1 MTAPTTAPRPP
12 RRSVVS
18 SRALRRVG
26 TASLALPLAIL
37 VASTPASA
45 GAASATSTAAAASTG
60 DVVVTN
66 TETVQARLDATGK
79 QQEARVYEQLTFTGK
94 GKAHVSDP
102 VSTKGLRNL
111 DGFGGFTVADGAL
124 TTDVTVDGEQRL
136 RTVSDL
142 DHELPL
148 GLSVVYTLDGKVVS
162 PGSVLG
168 RSGTLEVRYTVTNKT
183 TRQDTVTYDDGT
195 GKQVSTKAETV
206 VPMIGQLVTTL
217 PSTFT
222 AVTSGEASIAGDGR
236 GGTIMTFQ
244 MTLFPPI
251 GSATAEFGYTA
262 QITHGVV
269 PPATMTALPVSPLT
283 STSFKGGSASYASGA
298 QAGVDL
304 TAGAITIDTSVLKLR
319 DGAATLLGGLVQ
331 LRDGA
336 GQLSTGLNHEAAPG
350 AAQLAAGL
358 TTAHSGAARLA
369 GGASTLA
376 GGLVRLRDGATQL
389 STGLSTSAV
398 PGAAQLAAGL
408 TTAHT
413 GASALAGGAK
423 QVDTGAQQLAAGSA
437 QLDDGLKSAG
447 SKVPALLA
455 GLTQV
460 DAGLAKID
468 AGLAQLQGS
477 DGLAKMTAG
486 IGAKTTPGT
495 LLYGIDQLRTQIAA
509 AVVGLT
515 NLQGA
520 AGQATALAGNGDSLR
535 SAATDVTTAAADAS
549 ISPATH
555 DALVAV
561 ATTLGTRAAQ
571 LDGAATYLAG
581 VNGGLTSLKSKI
593 DPAANVALLTM
604 GCGLSSVSYVG
615 VCDPA
620 KPGLLEG
627 LHSAIAAIGSPAATE
642 ADQKGLTL
650 RGGVN
655 LARGGVGQLSAGGK
669 TLVDGLGQLSS
680 GASALRT
687 GAGQL
692 VGGTGQLV
700 AGSTQLSGGTA
711 LLETGAG
718 SLASGLRTA
727 TAGSTTLTEG
737 LATAASGAPALADG
751 AAQLSSGTSLLATG
765 AGSLASG
772 LRAAAAGSTTLADG
786 LTTAADGA
794 PALVDGAAQLS
805 AQGTSVLVS
814 NGKATAADYG
824 VKYAVIA
831 ASAQRAADEG
841 MAYGAPAGAAGATA
855 YSIEIAGVDGA
866 GVGNVSRGF
875 ASVALFGI
883 GSVVATLAR
892 RRFA

>member
-1 MTAPTTAPRPP
+1 MTARTTAPRPP

-18 SRALRRVG
+18 SRSLRRVG
-26 TASLALPLAIL
+26 TAGFALPLAIL

-45 GAASATSTAAAASTG
+45 TSAATTASTG

-79 QQEARVYEQLTFTGK
+79 QQEARVYEQLTFTGQ
-94 GKAHVSDP
+94 GKTHVTNP

-142 DHELPL
+142 DHALPL

-168 RSGTLEVRYTVTNKT
+168 KSGTLEVRYTVTNKT
-183 TRQDTVTYDDGT
+183 TRQDTVSYDDGT
-195 GKQVSTKAETV
+195 GTQVSTTAETV

-236 GGTIMTFQ
+236 GGTLMTFQ

-262 QITHGVV
+262 QITHGFV
-269 PPATMTALPVSPLT
+269 PPAKMTALPVSPLT

-304 TAGAITIDTSVLKLR
+304 TAGAITIDSSVLKLR
-319 DGAATLLGGLVQ
+319 DGAATLLDGLVQ

-336 GQLSTGLNHEAAPG
+336 GQLSAGLNDEAAPG

-376 GGLVRLRDGATQL
+376 GGLLRLRDGATQL
-389 STGLSTSAV
+389 STGLSATAV

-460 DAGLAKID
+460 DGGLAKID

-477 DGLAKMTAG
+477 EGLAKMSAG
-486 IGAKTTPGT
+486 IGSKTTAGT

-509 AVVGLT
+509 AVTGLT

-520 AGQATALAGNGDSLR
+520 AGAATSYVGNGSDLR
-535 SAATDVTTAAADAS
+535 ATATDVTAAAAD
-549 ISPATH
+549 PAMSS
-555 DALVAV
+555 
-561 ATTLGTRAAQ
+561 ATKDSLLAIAAALGTRATG
-571 LDGAATYLAG
+571 LDNAATYLAA
-581 VNGGLTSLKSKI
+581 VNGGLTSLKSQI
-593 DPAANVALLTM
+593 DPAANTALLTM

-627 LHSAIAAIGSPAATE
+627 LSSAIAAIGSPVTSPTDPKAA
-642 ADQKGLTL
+642 TL
-650 RGGVN
+650 RGGLS
-655 LARGGVGQLSAGGK
+655 LARGGVGQISAGGQ

-687 GAGQL
+687 GAGTL

-700 AGSTQLSGGTA
+700 AGSAQLSGGTA
-711 LLETGAG
+711 QLETGAG
-718 SLASGLRTA
+718 ALASGLRTA

-737 LATAASGAPALADG
+737 LATAAGGAPALADG
-751 AAQLSSGTSLLATG
+751 AAQLSGGTALLATG

-772 LRAAAAGSTTLADG
+772 LRTAASGSTTLADG

-794 PALVDGAAQLS
+794 PALVDGAGQLS
-805 AQGTSVLVS
+805 AEGTSVLVS
-814 NGKATAADYG
+814 NGKETAADYG

-831 ASAQRAADEG
+831 AGAQRATDEG
-841 MAYGAPAGAAGATA
+841 MAYGAPSGAAGATA

-866 GVGNVSRGF
+866 GAGNVGRGF
-875 ASVALFGI
+875 ASIALFGI
-883 GSVVATLAR
+883 GSVVATLVR

>member
-1 MTAPTTAPRPP
+1 MTAPTPAPHPS
-12 RRSVVS
+12 RRSTLS
-18 SRALRRVG
+18 SRALRRAG
-26 TASLALPLAIL
+26 TASLTLPLAIL
-37 VASTPASA
+37 VASAPATAGTPV
-45 GAASATSTAAAASTG
+45 AAASTG

-79 QQEARVYEQLTFTGK
+79 QQEARVYEQLTFTGT
-94 GKAHVSDP
+94 GKAHVSNP
-102 VSTKGLRNL
+102 VSTKNLRNL

-142 DHELPL
+142 DHDLPL
-148 GLSVVYTLDGKVVS
+148 GVSVVYTLDGKTVS
-162 PGSVLG
+162 PGTVLG
-168 RSGTLEVRYTVTNKT
+168 KSGTLEVRYTVTNKT

-195 GKQVSTKAETV
+195 GKQVSARAETV

-217 PSTFT
+217 PSSFT

-262 QITHGVV
+262 KITHGVV

-283 STSFKGGSASYASGA
+283 SASFKGGSASYASGA
-298 QAGVDL
+298 QSGVDL
-304 TAGAITIDTSVLKLR
+304 TAGAITIDAGVLKLR
-319 DGAATLLGGLVQ
+319 DGAASLAGGLVQ

-336 GQLSTGLNHEAAPG
+336 S
-350 AAQLAAGL
+350 
-358 TTAHSGAARLA
+358 
-369 GGASTLA
+369 
-376 GGLVRLRDGATQL
+376 QL

-398 PGAAQLAAGL
+398 PGATQLAAGL
-408 TTAHT
+408 TTAHS

-423 QVDTGAQQLAAGSA
+423 QVDAGAQQLATGSA
-437 QLDDGLKSAG
+437 QLDDGLTSAG
-447 SKVPALLA
+447 SKVPVLLA

-460 DAGLAKID
+460 DGGLTKID

-477 DGLAKMTAG
+477 GGLAKMTGG
-486 IGAKTTPGT
+486 IGSKTTPGT
-495 LLYGIDQLRTQIAA
+495 LLYGVDQLRTQIAA
-509 AVVGLT
+509 AVIGLT

-520 AGQATALAGNGDSLR
+520 ASQATTLAGDGASLR
-535 SAATDVTTAAADAS
+535 TAATDVTTAATDPGMS
-549 ISPATH
+549 SATH
-555 DALVAV
+555 DSLVAI

-581 VNGGLTSLKSKI
+581 VNGGLASLKSQM
-593 DPAANVALLTM
+593 DPAASTALLTM

-620 KPGLLEG
+620 RPGLLEG
-627 LHSAIAAIGSPAATE
+627 LTSAIAAIGSPAATE

-655 LARGGVGQLSAGGK
+655 LAHGGVGQISAGGK

-700 AGSTQLSGGTA
+700 AGSAQLSGGTA
-711 LLETGAG
+711 QLATGAG
-718 SLASGLRTA
+718 TLASGLRTA
-727 TAGSTTLTEG
+727 TTGSTTLTEG
-737 LATAASGAPALADG
+737 LSTAAG
-751 AAQLSSGTSLLATG
+751 
-765 AGSLASG
+765 
-772 LRAAAAGSTTLADG
+772 
-786 LTTAADGA
+786 GA
-794 PALVDGAAQLS
+794 PALVDGAGQLS
-805 AQGTSVLVS
+805 AEGTSVLVAK
-814 NGKATAADYG
+814 GKATAADYG
-824 VKYAVIA
+824 VKYAVITA
-831 ASAQRAADEG
+831 GAQRAADEG

-866 GVGNVSRGF
+866 GASNVGRGI
-875 ASVALFGI
+875 ASIALFGI
-883 GSVVATLAR
+883 GSVVAGLVR
-892 RRFA
+892 RRLA

>member
-1 MTAPTTAPRPP
+1 MIARTTAPRPP
-12 RRSVVS
+12 RRSVLS

-26 TASLALPLAIL
+26 TASFALPLAIL

-45 GAASATSTAAAASTG
+45 GSAGTLPAASTG

-79 QQEARVYEQLTFTGK
+79 QQEARVYDQLTFTGT
-94 GKAHVSDP
+94 GKAHVSNP

-111 DGFGGFTVADGAL
+111 DGFGGFTVADGAF
-124 TTDVTVDGEQRL
+124 TADVTVDGEQRL

-142 DHELPL
+142 DHPLPL
-148 GLSVVYTLDGKVVS
+148 AVSVAYTLDGKTVS

-168 RSGTLEVRYTVTNKT
+168 RSGTLEVRYTVTNT
-183 TRQDTVTYDDGT
+183 TGRQDKVSYDDGT
-195 GKQVSTKAETV
+195 GTQVSTMAETV
-206 VPMIGQLVTTL
+206 MPMIGQLVTTL

-222 AVTSGEASIAGDGR
+222 AVTSGGASIAGDGR

-304 TAGAITIDTSVLKLR
+304 TAGAITIDSSVLQLR
-319 DGAATLLGGLVQ
+319 DGAASLLAGLVQ

-336 GQLSTGLNHEAAPG
+336 GALSAGLNDEAAPG
-350 AAQLAAGL
+350 AAQLASGL

-376 GGLVRLRDGATQL
+376 GGLVQLRDGASQL
-389 STGLSTSAV
+389 STGLSASAV
-398 PGAAQLAAGL
+398 PGANQLAAGL

-460 DAGLAKID
+460 DGGLAKID
-468 AGLAQLQGS
+468 AGLAQLEGAN
-477 DGLAKMTAG
+477 GLAKMSAG
-486 IGAKTTPGT
+486 IGSKTTAGT

-509 AVVGLT
+509 AVAGLT

-520 AGQATALAGNGDSLR
+520 AGAATSYVGNGNDLR
-535 SAATDVTTAAADAS
+535 AAATDVTTASGDAG

-555 DALVAV
+555 DSLVAI
-561 ATTLGTRAAQ
+561 AAALGTRATT
-571 LDGAATYLAG
+571 LDNAAGYLAA
-581 VNGGLTSLKSKI
+581 VNGGLTSLKSQI

-604 GCGLSSVSYVG
+604 GCGLSSAAYVG

-627 LHSAIAAIGSPAATE
+627 IASAIAAIGSPAATP
-642 ADQKGLTL
+642 ADQAGLTL
-650 RGGVN
+650 RGGLN
-655 LARGGVGQLSAGGK
+655 LARGGVAQLSAGGQ

-711 LLETGAG
+711 QLETGAG
-718 SLASGLRTA
+718 ALASGLRTA
-727 TAGSTTLTEG
+727 SAGSTTLTEG
-737 LATAASGAPALADG
+737 LGTAAGGAPALADG
-751 AAQLSSGTSLLATG
+751 AAQLSGGTALLATG

-772 LRAAAAGSTTLADG
+772 LRTAAAGSTTLADG

-794 PALVDGAAQLS
+794 PALVDGAGQLS
-805 AQGTSVLVS
+805 KEGTSVLVS

-831 ASAQRAADEG
+831 AGAQRAADEG
-841 MAYGAPAGAAGATA
+841 MAYGAPSGATGATA

-866 GVGNVSRGF
+866 GAGNVGRGF
-875 ASVALFGI
+875 ASIALFGV

>member
-1 MTAPTTAPRPP
+1 VTARTTAPRPP

-26 TASLALPLAIL
+26 TAGLALPLAIL

-45 GAASATSTAAAASTG
+45 GAVLPTASTG

-94 GKAHVSDP
+94 GKSHISNP

-142 DHELPL
+142 DHPLPI

-168 RSGTLEVRYTVTNKT
+168 KSGTLEVRYTVTNKT
-183 TRQDTVTYDDGT
+183 TRQDTVSYDDGT
-195 GKQVSTKAETV
+195 GKQVTTTAETV

-236 GGTIMTFQ
+236 GGTRMQFQ

-251 GSATAEFGYTA
+251 GAATAEFGYTA

-283 STSFKGGSASYASGA
+283 SPSFKGGSASYASGA

-304 TAGAITIDTSVLKLR
+304 TAGAITIDSNVLKLR
-319 DGAATLLGGLVQ
+319 DGAATLLDGLVQ

-336 GQLSTGLNHEAAPG
+336 GQLSAGLKDDAAPG

-376 GGLVRLRDGATQL
+376 GGLVRLRDGANQL
-389 STGLSTSAV
+389 STGLSTTAV

-437 QLDDGLKSAG
+437 ALDDGLKAAG
-447 SKVPALLA
+447 SKVPTLLA

-468 AGLAQLQGS
+468 AGLVTLQGA
-477 DGLAKMTAG
+477 DGLAKMSAG
-486 IGAKTTPGT
+486 IGSKTTPTT
-495 LLYGIDQLRTQIAA
+495 LLYGIEKLRTDIAS
-509 AVVGLT
+509 AVVALT

-520 AGQATALAGNGDSLR
+520 ASQATSLVGNGTSL
-535 SAATDVTTAAADAS
+535 SDAAAGVMTAS
-549 ISPATH
+549 ADLGISPTTKA
-555 DALVAV
+555 DLIAI

-571 LDGAATYLAG
+571 LNGAATYLAG
-581 VNGGLTSLKSKI
+581 VNSGLASLKSEI
-593 DPAANVALLTM
+593 DPAANTALLTM

-615 VCDPA
+615 VCDPT

-627 LHSAIAAIGSPAATE
+627 LNSAIAGIGSPATSPTDPRA
-642 ADQKGLTL
+642 ATL
-650 RGGVN
+650 RGGLS
-655 LARGGVGQLSAGGK
+655 LAQGGVGQLSAGGK
-669 TLVDGLGQLSS
+669 TLVDGLGALSS
-680 GASALRT
+680 GAAALRT
-687 GAGQL
+687 GAGSL

-711 LLETGAG
+711 QLETGAG
-718 SLASGLRTA
+718 ALASGLRTA
-727 TAGSTTLTEG
+727 TAGSTTLTDG
-737 LATAASGAPALADG
+737 LATAADGAPALADG
-751 AAQLSSGTSLLATG
+751 AAQLSGGTALLATG

-772 LRAAAAGSTTLADG
+772 LRTAATGSTTLADG
-786 LTTAADGA
+786 LTTAAGGA
-794 PALVDGAAQLS
+794 PALVDGAGQLS
-805 AQGTSVLVS
+805 AEGTSVLVTKGMTTS
-814 NGKATAADYG
+814 ADYG

-831 ASAQRAADEG
+831 AGAQRAADEG
-841 MAYGAPAGAAGATA
+841 MAYGAPSGAAGATA
-855 YSIEIAGVDGA
+855 YSIEIEGVDGA
-866 GVGNVSRGF
+866 GAGNVGRGF
-875 ASVALFGI
+875 ASIALFGI
-883 GSVVATLAR
+883 GSVVATLVR